1 MQGNLQKKI
10 NMSDKN
16 LHTQKNPIPEEDV
29 MIRAT
34 IWKARERKSYSRT
47 LDGIVIYPQKLNV

>member
-1 MQGNLQKKI
+1 MRGNLQKKI

-34 IWKARERKSYSRT
+34 IWKACERKSYSRT
-47 LDGIVIYPQKLNV
+47 LGGIAIYP

>member
-34 IWKARERKSYSRT
+34 IWKACERKSYSRT
-47 LDGIVIYPQKLNV
+47 LGGIAIYP